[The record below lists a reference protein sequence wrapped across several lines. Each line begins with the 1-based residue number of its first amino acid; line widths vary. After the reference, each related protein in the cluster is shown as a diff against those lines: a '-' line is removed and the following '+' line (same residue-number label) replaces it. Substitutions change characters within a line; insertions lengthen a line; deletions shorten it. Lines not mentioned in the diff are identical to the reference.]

1 MRRAAIACLV
11 VVAIVC
17 IAVAL
22 YYPISYY
29 TQLNRIEQ
37 ETEQLKA
44 LKPESTSE
52 ESPAHADLT
61 TRTPTPSPVPQSS
74 DGRPPDEG
82 EASAVD
88 QTPLQTA
95 DSEISATLTGTP
107 AVATPTPEPTA
118 TLEPVI
124 LEECKPL
131 LELNPDYVGWLTIEG
146 TEIDYPVLQTE
157 DEEYYLTHDFYGEE
171 NVNGQLILDA
181 GCDIKQPSYNLVIS
195 GHNMKSGKM
204 FADLKRYS
212 SQSYWKRHKTLQFNS
227 LYRHGEYVI
236 FAAFYSKDYD
246 VDEEG
251 FRYNADIRF
260 GFEMTAYLDDI
271 DEVKAYETG
280 VDVRFGDEL
289 ITLSTCSS
297 HTDECRFVV
306 VARKIREGEEY

>member
-1 MRRAAIACLV
+1 MRRAIIACLV
-11 VVAIVC
+11 MVAIVC

-29 TQLNRIEQ
+29 MQLNRVEQ
-37 ETEQLKA
+37 DTEQLKA
-44 LKPESTSE
+44 LKPESTSK
-52 ESPAHADLT
+52 ESSAQADLIT
-61 TRTPTPSPVPQSS
+61 QAAPTPSPVPQS
-74 DGRPPDEG
+74 PG
-82 EASAVD
+82 EASSAAE
-88 QTPLQTA
+88 TPLQTA
-95 DSEISATLTGTP
+95 NSEISAQLTGAP
-107 AVATPTPEPTA
+107 ALATPVPEPTA
-118 TLEPVI
+118 TPEPVI

-212 SQSYWKRHKTLQFNS
+212 SQSYWKRHKTLQFDS

-297 HTDECRFVV
+297 HTDEGRFVV